1 MRRRPT
7 IRERRNL
14 RRHLEQLR
22 RDLEEVQKLH
32 REALEEIRRS
42 NRELADIKNG
52 RGWKIANGINVA
64 IIMLRATSSKGTILV
79 HSHCDWYSIDG
90 WSNHLAHK

>member
-1 MRRRPT
+1 M
-7 IRERRNL
+7 RNL
-14 RRHLEQLR
+14 RRQLEQLR

-52 RGWKIANGINVA
+52 RGWKIANGTNAA
-64 IIMLRATSSKGTILV
+64 IIKAR
-79 HSHCDWYSIDG
+79 SIFKRDDP
-90 WSNHLAHK
+90 STPPK

>member
-1 MRRRPT
+1 M
-7 IRERRNL
+7 RNL
-14 RRHLEQLR
+14 RRQLEELR

-42 NRELADIKNG
+42 NRELADTKNS

-64 IIMLRATSSKGTILV
+64 IIKAR
-79 HSHCDWYSIDG
+79 SIFKRDDP
-90 WSNHLAHK
+90 STPPK

>member
-1 MRRRPT
+1 M
-7 IRERRNL
+7 RNL
-14 RRHLEQLR
+14 RRQLEQLR

-42 NRELADIKNG
+42 NRELADIKNS

-64 IIMLRATSSKGTILV
+64 IIKAR
-79 HSHCDWYSIDG
+79 SIFKRDDP
-90 WSNHLAHK
+90 STPPK